1 MKTFAEFLPRFELGI
16 ERFLNGDATLWK
28 SNVSQESDG
37 TIMGAWGD
45 YEKSWSELEPRYD
58 WAAARFEESGASVQF
73 QYLSSGVSGDLAY
86 TVAIERST
94 VRLVGQ
100 KEPAA
105 MSLRVTHLFRKEQG
119 EWKLLHRHADPLMS
133 KTRAAVLACCSGLTR
148 VQEKREHE
156 QRAEHQVNATECQ
169 RHRLY
174 CAAA

>member
-1 MKTFAEFLPRFELGI
+1 MGGSLPWTGQGVRALPTLAGGGAATRGHTVAMKTFTEFLPRFELGV

-45 YEKSWSELEPRYD
+45 YEKSWAELEPRYD
-58 WAAARFEESGASVQF
+58 WAAARFEESGAQVQF
-73 QYLSSGVSGDLAY
+73 QYLSSGVSGELAF

-133 KTRAAVLACCSGLTR
+133 KTAPAAVLR
-148 VQEKREHE
+148 D
-156 QRAEHQVNATECQ
+156 
-169 RHRLY
+169 
-174 CAAA
+174 

>member
-1 MKTFAEFLPRFELGI
+1 MRALPTRASGAGTTRGHTDAMKTFGEFLPRFELGI

-28 SNVSQESDG
+28 SNVSQESDA

-58 WAAARFEESGASVQF
+58 WAAARFEESGAQVQF
-73 QYLSSGVSGDLAY
+73 QYLSSGVSGELAF

-105 MSLRVTHLFRKEQG
+105 MSLRVTHLFRKERG

-133 KTRAAVLACCSGLTR
+133 KTVPATVLR
-148 VQEKREHE
+148 D
-156 QRAEHQVNATECQ
+156 
-169 RHRLY
+169 
-174 CAAA
+174 

>member
-1 MKTFAEFLPRFELGI
+1 MRALPTLAGGVVATRRHTAAMKTFTEFLPRFELGV

-45 YEKSWSELEPRYD
+45 YEKSWAELEPRYD
-58 WAAARFEESGASVQF
+58 WAAARFEQSGAQVQF
-73 QYLSSGVSGDLAY
+73 QYLSSGVSGELAF

-133 KTRAAVLACCSGLTR
+133 KTAPATVLR
-148 VQEKREHE
+148 D
-156 QRAEHQVNATECQ
+156 
-169 RHRLY
+169 
-174 CAAA
+174 

>member
-1 MKTFAEFLPRFELGI
+1 MRALPTLAGGAGTTRRHTGAMKTFTEFLPRFELGI

-58 WAAARFEESGASVQF
+58 WAAARFEETGASVQF

-86 TVAIERST
+86 TVAIERSP

-100 KEPAA
+100 KEPSA

-133 KTRAAVLACCSGLTR
+133 KTAPAAVLR
-148 VQEKREHE
+148 D
-156 QRAEHQVNATECQ
+156 
-169 RHRLY
+169 
-174 CAAA
+174 